1 MFSLWFLTVTASM
14 TVETSYW
21 GGVPSSLGIT
31 LGKPLLTS
39 VWKWVYSCICIMPAP
54 EMYKYT
60 VIKNSVF
67 SVILPW
73 LFFRFDIFIHK
84 EFNVWISKFVT
95 GEEYMVWF
103 ISYSISIDFCVCAFI
118 FTTVYDSSKSILNTL
133 CIKITQSAM

>member
-60 VIKNSVF
+60 IIKNSVF

-73 LFFRFDIFIHK
+73 LFFRFDNFIHK
-84 EFNVWISKFVT
+84 EFNVCFSKFVT
-95 GEEYMVWF
+95 GEEYMVWV
-103 ISYSISIDFCVCAFI
+103 ISYS
-118 FTTVYDSSKSILNTL
+118 TVYLLIPVFVLSFLLQHMIQVKAFWILYV
-133 CIKITQSAM
+133 